1 MMERLGTE
9 MGDSEDVASPARDA
23 AEAESSSGVELS
35 GVNEGAAPSPPPR
48 AVPVIELLRRGE
60 GSTNIKA
67 REQELRLQSLR
78 TTELCRAP
86 LTPTTELCRAPLP
99 ATTELCRAP
108 LIATTELCR
117 APLTPATDLCRTPLT
132 PATDLCRTPLP
143 ATTDLCRT
151 PLTATTELCRTPLTA
166 TTELCRTPLP
176 VPGPPL
182 TATTELCRP
191 PIPLTGP
198 QAEQASEAR
207 MVQLSPPDNLPLQ
220 TAGRA
225 MLYGLS
231 QPLTPGNSGYFDE
244 TETFPMYNNNVRVKR
259 RTGPYEVEVTEG
271 GPHTKVVRR
280 IFTNSRER
288 WRQQNV
294 NGAFAEL
301 RKLIPTHPPDKKL
314 SKNEILRLAMKYIN
328 FLAKLLD
335 DQEEEEGSQRSKI
348 SKDNGM
354 VQQDL
359 LQDMLSPNSSCGSS
373 LDGAPSPDSFSED
386 HDTMDSKHN
395 RNLHQAMLPIES
407 NGQR

>member
-1 MMERLGTE
+1 MMERLGTD
-9 MGDSEDVASPARDA
+9 MGDSEDVASPGRDV
-23 AEAESSSGVELS
+23 AEAESSSAVQQS
-35 GVNEGAAPSPPPR
+35 GVNEGAAPCSPPR

-108 LIATTELCR
+108 LNATTELCR
-117 APLTPATDLCRTPLT
+117 APLTPATELCT
-132 PATDLCRTPLP
+132 
-143 ATTDLCRT
+143 T
-151 PLTATTELCRTPLTA
+151 PLTATTELCRTPIAVT
-166 TTELCRTPLP
+166 
-176 VPGPPL
+176 GPSL

-191 PIPLTGP
+191 PIQLTGP
-198 QAEQASEAR
+198 QTEQAPEAR
-207 MVQLSPPDNLPLQ
+207 MVQLSPPANLPLQ
-220 TAGRA
+220 AAGRA

-231 QPLTPGNSGYFDE
+231 QPLTPGNSGYYGD
-244 TETFPMYNNNVRVKR
+244 TETFPMYNNNARVKR

-335 DQEEEEGSQRSKI
+335 DQEEEGNQRGKI
-348 SKDNGM
+348 NKDNGI

-373 LDGAPSPDSFSED
+373 LDGAPSPDSYTED
-386 HDTMDSKHN
+386 HDTMDTKHN